1 MHIYTLFPSFLQS
14 FKKFCWAVSE
24 VLPWEEKQDWLT
36 VRLTDWRTDGCVK
49 NIIPSATRCV
59 GYNYFLESP
68 IRNWHMFTQ
77 LFLKYKHL
85 PCNSQLYLIC
95 WMPSPTINYVIKYIL
110 DIHFNIVE
118 KYIYIYIAI
127 LNLKWCFVITLQDMK
142 FDNHIFSIHINL
154 YLPVHVYNICTRI
167 CFIAPKKNDTGSRTN
182 Y

>member
-1 MHIYTLFPSFLQS
+1 MCLVLESLLKFLILVLSF
-14 FKKFCWAVSE
+14 
-24 VLPWEEKQDWLT
+24 
-36 VRLTDWRTDGCVK
+36 RLILGM
-49 NIIPSATRCV
+49 SRCRFL
-59 GYNYFLESP
+59 NYFLESP

-142 FDNHIFSIHINL
+142 FDNHIFGIHINL
-154 YLPVHVYNICTRI
+154 YLPVHVYNICTRMCI
-167 CFIAPKKNDTGSRTN
+167 IALKKNDIGRRSN
-182 Y
+182 N